1 MSLVNSLVV
10 GYGNS
15 LRGDDSIGIKVA
27 QIIADWHL
35 PKVRSLSLH
44 QLTPELAAELAQV
57 DLAIF
62 VDAHQGADTDVVKI
76 HPLKPSSSS
85 LIEFKS
91 HFSDPEALLSLTQ
104 ALFGKCPQ
112 AWWVIVPG
120 ISFELGDCLS
130 PLANQGIKQASQQ
143 IRSLITG
150 LVTENMVAQ
159 PICTKS
165 V

>member
-1 MSLVNSLVV
+1 MSLVNSLVI

-15 LRGDDSIGIKVA
+15 LRGDDGIGIKVA
-27 QIIADWHL
+27 QIVADWHL
-35 PKVRSLSLH
+35 PKVRSLSQH

-57 DLAIF
+57 DLVIF
-62 VDAHQGADTDVVKI
+62 VDAYQGTETDVVRI
-76 HPLKPSSSS
+76 HSLKPSNS
-85 LIEFKS
+85 IQFKS
-91 HFSDPEALLSLTQ
+91 HFSDPGALLGLTQ

-120 ISFELGDCLS
+120 ISFELRDCLS
-130 PLANQGIKQASQQ
+130 PLAKQGIKQAKQQ
-143 IRSLITG
+143 IRSLVTDS
-150 LVTENMVAQ
+150 VTENMVTQ